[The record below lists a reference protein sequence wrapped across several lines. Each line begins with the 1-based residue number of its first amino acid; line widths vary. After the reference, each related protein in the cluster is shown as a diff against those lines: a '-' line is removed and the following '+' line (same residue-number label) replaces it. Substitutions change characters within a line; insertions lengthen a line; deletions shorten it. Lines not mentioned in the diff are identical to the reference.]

1 MYNIGYSS
9 YQDAS
14 FIPPDYWDD
23 PDDRLTREE
32 IIEMY
37 TVAALK
43 AMHRELDAEDLAS
56 VTTEDIAE
64 WALEEASA
72 AGEEWKD

>member
-9 YQDAS
+9 YQDARL
-14 FIPPDYWDD
+14 IPADYWDD

-56 VTTEDIAE
+56 VTTENIAE
-64 WALEEASA
+64 WALEEAAA